1 MNGAEY
7 MKYMIGVDGGGTKTE
22 AIAFDKD
29 GNELVIATS
38 GFGNI
43 LINFEEALFHIMEA
57 IDQCQKG
64 LLNEHCVCICL
75 GLAGVSGANTNEL
88 TVRLK
93 KKYGTPIEIFNDA
106 MIAQAATLKGKDGI
120 LTIGGTGAICIG
132 KKGEV
137 YEYSGGWGHIL
148 GDEGS
153 GYWIA
158 LQGLKRMA
166 KQFDQGVTLCPLS
179 IRIQDEFQLLT
190 SSHIKRLVY
199 SSSKDKVAAIAPF
212 IIEEARN
219 GNDDAHE
226 IIVQAAKELTRI
238 TVNIYNKMQFDVTTS
253 IAISGSILRF
263 VPEIYAE
270 FKRCCE
276 KSMGDI
282 TFVPQSELAA
292 KGTYYLMKNKY
303 FKV

>member
-1 MNGAEY
+1 

-22 AIAFDKD
+22 AIAFNQD
-29 GNELVIATS
+29 GSELERATS

-43 LINFEEALFHIMEA
+43 LIDFEEALFHIMEA
-57 IDQCQKG
+57 IDQCQRG
-64 LLNEHCVCICL
+64 LLNGNCVCICL

-88 TVRLK
+88 TLRLK
-93 KKYGTPIEIFNDA
+93 KKYGTQIEVFNDA
-106 MIAQAATLKGKDGI
+106 AIAHAAALKGKDGI
-120 LTIGGTGAICIG
+120 LTIGGTGAICLG

-153 GYWIA
+153 GYWIG

-166 KQFDQGVTLCPLS
+166 NQFDQGVPLCPLS
-179 IRIQDEFQLLT
+179 LRIQEEFQLLT

-199 SSSKDKVAAIAPF
+199 SFSKDKVSAIAPF

-219 GNDDAHE
+219 GNDDARE
-226 IIVQAAKELTRI
+226 IMVQAATELTRI
-238 TVNIYNKMQFDVTTS
+238 TVNIYNKMQFDLSTS
-253 IAISGSILRF
+253 IAVSGSILRF

-270 FKRCCE
+270 FKKCCE
-276 KSMGDI
+276 KSMGEVI
-282 TFVPQSELAA
+282 FVSPSELAV
-292 KGTYYLMKNKY
+292 KGTYYLMKNLY
-303 FKV
+303 FNK

>member
-1 MNGAEY
+1 

-29 GNELVIATS
+29 GNELVRATS

-43 LINFEEALFHIMEA
+43 LIDFEEVLVHIMEV

-64 LLNEHCVCICL
+64 VLNGHCVCICL
-75 GLAGVSGANTNEL
+75 GLAGVSGVNTNEL
-88 TVRLK
+88 TLRLK
-93 KKYGTPIEIFNDA
+93 KKYGTPIKVFNDA
-106 MIAQAATLKGKDGI
+106 MIAHAAVLKGKDGI
-120 LTIGGTGAICIG
+120 LTIGGTGAICLG

-166 KQFDQGVTLCPLS
+166 NQFDQGVALCPLS
-179 IRIQDEFQLLT
+179 LRIQDEFQLLT

-199 SSSKDKVAAIAPF
+199 SSSKDKVAAIAPLV
-212 IIEEARN
+212 IQEARN

-226 IIVQAAKELTRI
+226 IMMQAGKELARI
-238 TVNIYNKMQFDVTTS
+238 TVNVYNKLNFKHSTP
-253 IAISGSILRF
+253 IAVSGSILRL
-263 VPEIYAE
+263 VPEIFAV
-270 FKRCCE
+270 FKKCCE
-276 KSMGDI
+276 ESMKEI
-282 TFVPQSELAA
+282 TFVSQAEMAV
-292 KGTYYLMKNKY
+292 KGTYYLMRDIY
-303 FKV
+303 F

>member
-1 MNGAEY
+1 

-29 GNELVIATS
+29 GNELVRATS

-43 LINFEEALFHIMEA
+43 LIDFEEALVHIMEA

-64 LLNEHCVCICL
+64 LLNGHCVCICL

-88 TVRLK
+88 TIRLK
-93 KKYGTPIEIFNDA
+93 KKYGIQIEIFNDA
-106 MIAQAATLKGKDGI
+106 MIAHATALEGKDGI
-120 LTIGGTGAICIG
+120 LTIGGTGAICLG
-132 KKGEV
+132 RKGDV

-158 LQGLKRMA
+158 LQALKRMA
-166 KQFDQGVTLCPLS
+166 NQFDQGVRLCPLS
-179 IRIQDEFQLLT
+179 LRIQDEFQLLT

-199 SSSKDKVAAIAPF
+199 SSSKDKVAAITPLV
-212 IIEEARN
+212 IREARN
-219 GNDDAHE
+219 WNDAAHE
-226 IIVQAAKELTRI
+226 IMMQAGKELARI
-238 TVNIYNKMQFDVTTS
+238 TVDVYKKMQFDALTS
-253 IAISGSILRF
+253 IAVSGSILRL

-270 FKRCCE
+270 FKKCCE
-276 KSMGDI
+276 KSIGEV
-282 TFVPQSELAA
+282 TFVSQSEPAV

-303 FKV
+303 FKI

>member
-1 MNGAEY
+1 
-7 MKYMIGVDGGGTKTE
+7 MKYMIGIDGGGTKTE

-29 GNELVIATS
+29 GNELVRSTS

-43 LINFEEALFHIMEA
+43 LIDFEEAFVHIMEV

-64 LLNEHCVCICL
+64 LLNGHCICICL

-88 TVRLK
+88 SLRLK
-93 KKYGTPIEIFNDA
+93 KKYGTQIEVLNDA
-106 MIAQAATLKGKDGI
+106 MIAHAAALKGKDGI

-166 KQFDQGVTLCPLS
+166 NQFDQGVTLCPLS
-179 IRIQDEFQLLT
+179 LRIQDEFQLLT
-190 SSHIKRLVY
+190 SSHIKQLVY
-199 SSSKDKVAAIAPF
+199 SFSKDKVAAIAPL

-219 GNDDAHE
+219 GNDDACE
-226 IIVQAAKELTRI
+226 IVLQAAKELTRI
-238 TVNIYNKMQFDVTTS
+238 TVNIYNKMQFNVSAS
-253 IAISGSILRF
+253 IAVSGSILRF

-270 FKRCCE
+270 FKKCCE
-276 KSMGDI
+276 KSIGDV
-282 TFVPQSELAA
+282 TFVPQSEPAV
-292 KGTYYLMKNKY
+292 KGSYYLMKNIY
-303 FKV
+303 FKK

>member
-1 MNGAEY
+1 
-7 MKYMIGVDGGGTKTE
+7 MKYMIGIDGGGTKTE

-29 GNELVIATS
+29 GNELVRATS

-43 LINFEEALFHIMEA
+43 LIDFEEAFVHITEV

-64 LLNEHCVCICL
+64 LLNGHCVCICL
-75 GLAGVSGANTNEL
+75 GLAGVSGINTDEL

-93 KKYGTPIEIFNDA
+93 KKYGTQIEVLNDA
-106 MIAQAATLKGKDGI
+106 MIAHAAALKGKDGI

-132 KKGEV
+132 KKGGA

-166 KQFDQGVTLCPLS
+166 NQFDQGVILCPLS
-179 IRIQDEFQLLT
+179 LRIQEEFQLLT
-190 SSHIKRLVY
+190 SSHIKQLVY
-199 SSSKDKVAAIAPF
+199 SFSKDKVAAIAPL

-219 GNDDAHE
+219 GNDDAHK
-226 IIVQAAKELTRI
+226 IILQAAKELTRI
-238 TVNIYNKMQFDVTTS
+238 TVNIYNKMQFNLSAS
-253 IAISGSILRF
+253 IAVSGSILRF

-270 FKRCCE
+270 FKKCCE
-276 KSMGDI
+276 KSIGDV
-282 TFVPQSELAA
+282 TFVPQSEQAV
-292 KGTYYLMKNKY
+292 KGSYYLMKNKY
-303 FKV
+303 FKK

>member
-1 MNGAEY
+1 

-29 GNELVIATS
+29 GNELVRATS

-43 LINFEEALFHIMEA
+43 LIDFEEVLVHIMEV

-64 LLNEHCVCICL
+64 VLNGHCVCICL
-75 GLAGVSGANTNEL
+75 GLAGVSGVNTNEL
-88 TVRLK
+88 TLRLK
-93 KKYGTPIEIFNDA
+93 KKYGTPIEVFNDA
-106 MIAQAATLKGKDGI
+106 MIAHAAVLKGKDGI
-120 LTIGGTGAICIG
+120 LTIGGTGAICLG

-166 KQFDQGVTLCPLS
+166 NQFDQGVALCPLS
-179 IRIQDEFQLLT
+179 LRIQDEFQLLT

-199 SSSKDKVAAIAPF
+199 SSSKDKVAAIAPLV
-212 IIEEARN
+212 IQEARN

-226 IIVQAAKELTRI
+226 IMMQAGKELARI
-238 TVNIYNKMQFDVTTS
+238 TVNVYNKLNFKHSTP
-253 IAISGSILRF
+253 IAVSGSILRL
-263 VPEIYAE
+263 VPEIFAV
-270 FKRCCE
+270 FKKCCE
-276 KSMGDI
+276 ESMKEI
-282 TFVPQSELAA
+282 TFVSQAEMAV
-292 KGTYYLMKNKY
+292 KGTYYLMRDIY
-303 FKV
+303 F

>member
-1 MNGAEY
+1 

-29 GNELVIATS
+29 GNELVRATS

-43 LINFEEALFHIMEA
+43 LIDFEEALVHIMEA
-57 IDQCQKG
+57 IDECQKG

-75 GLAGVSGANTNEL
+75 GLAGVSGANTNEFTL
-88 TVRLK
+88 PLK
-93 KKYGTPIEIFNDA
+93 KKYGTPIEVFNDA
-106 MIAQAATLKGKDGI
+106 MIAHAATLKGKDGI

-166 KQFDQGVTLCPLS
+166 NQFDQGVILCPLS

-253 IAISGSILRF
+253 IAVSGSILRF

-276 KSMGDI
+276 KSMGDV
-282 TFVPQSELAA
+282 TFVPQSELAV

-303 FKV
+303 FKI

>member
-1 MNGAEY
+1 
-7 MKYMIGVDGGGTKTE
+7 MKYMIGIDGGGTKTE

-29 GNELVIATS
+29 GNEIVRATS

-43 LINFEEALFHIMEA
+43 LIDFEEALVHIMEV

-64 LLNEHCVCICL
+64 FLNGHCVCICL
-75 GLAGVSGANTNEL
+75 GLAGVSGINTDEL

-93 KKYGTPIEIFNDA
+93 KKYGTQIEVLNDA
-106 MIAQAATLKGKDGI
+106 MIAHAAALKGKDGI

-166 KQFDQGVTLCPLS
+166 NQFDQGVTLCPLS
-179 IRIQDEFQLLT
+179 LRIQDEFQLLT
-190 SSHIKRLVY
+190 SFHIKQLVY
-199 SSSKDKVAAIAPF
+199 SFSKDKVAAIAPL

-219 GNDDAHE
+219 GNDDAHK
-226 IIVQAAKELTRI
+226 IILQAAKELTRM
-238 TVNIYNKMQFDVTTS
+238 TVNIYNKMQFNLSAS
-253 IAISGSILRF
+253 IAVSGSILRF

-270 FKRCCE
+270 FKKCCD
-276 KSMGDI
+276 KSIGDV
-282 TFVPQSELAA
+282 TFVSPSEPAV

-303 FKV
+303 FKK

>member
-1 MNGAEY
+1 
-7 MKYMIGVDGGGTKTE
+7 MKYMIGIDGGGTKTE

-29 GNELVIATS
+29 GNEIVRATS

-43 LINFEEALFHIMEA
+43 LIDFEEALVHIMEV

-64 LLNEHCVCICL
+64 LLNGHCVCICL
-75 GLAGVSGANTNEL
+75 GLAGVSGINTDEL

-93 KKYGTPIEIFNDA
+93 KKYGTQIEVLNDA
-106 MIAQAATLKGKDGI
+106 MIAHAAALKGKDGI

-166 KQFDQGVTLCPLS
+166 NQFDQGVTLCPLS
-179 IRIQDEFQLLT
+179 LRIQDEFQLLT
-190 SSHIKRLVY
+190 SSHIKQLVY
-199 SSSKDKVAAIAPF
+199 SFSKDKVAAIAPF

-219 GNDDAHE
+219 GNDDAHK
-226 IIVQAAKELTRI
+226 IILQAAKELTRI
-238 TVNIYNKMQFDVTTS
+238 TVNIYYKMQFNLSAS
-253 IAISGSILRF
+253 IAVSGSILRF

-270 FKRCCE
+270 FKKCCE
-276 KSMGDI
+276 KSIGDV
-282 TFVPQSELAA
+282 TFVLQSEPAV
-292 KGTYYLMKNKY
+292 KGSYYLMKNIY
-303 FKV
+303 FKK

>member
-1 MNGAEY
+1 
-7 MKYMIGVDGGGTKTE
+7 MKYMIGIDGGGTKTE

-29 GNELVIATS
+29 GNELVRATS

-43 LINFEEALFHIMEA
+43 LIDFEEALVHIMEA
-57 IDQCQKG
+57 IDQCRKG
-64 LLNEHCVCICL
+64 VLNGHCVCICL

-93 KKYGTPIEIFNDA
+93 KKYQTQIEVLNDA
-106 MIAQAATLKGKDGI
+106 MLAHAATLKGKDGI

-166 KQFDQGVTLCPLS
+166 NQFDQGVRLCPLS
-179 IRIQDEFQLLT
+179 LRIQDEFRLLT

-199 SSSKDKVAAIAPF
+199 SSSKDKVAAIAPL
-212 IIEEARN
+212 IIQEARN

-226 IIVQAAKELTRI
+226 IMMQAGKELAKI
-238 TVNIYNKMQFDVTTS
+238 TVDVYNKMQFKLSTP
-253 IAISGSILRF
+253 IAVSGSILRL
-263 VPEIYAE
+263 VPEIYTE
-270 FKRCCE
+270 FKKCCE
-276 KSMGDI
+276 KSMGEVI
-282 TFVPQSELAA
+282 FVSPSEMAV
-292 KGTYYLMKNKY
+292 KGTYHLMKGVY
-303 FKV
+303 FIK